1 MSPKHTEELTYS
13 LISNT
18 KIEELTDKHSDKRK
32 QRLEF
37 YREIK
42 RMEPSRSRL
51 IKEMIEFYENLIMAK
66 TEIMK
71 WISAIK
77 SLLYPVDLV

>member
-1 MSPKHTEELTYS
+1 M
-13 LISNT
+13 
-18 KIEELTDKHSDKRK
+18 TDKHSDKRK

-42 RMEPSRSRL
+42 RMEPSRPRL

-77 SLLYPVDLV
+77 SLLYCWPGIIQANITDGKA